1 MACCRVIM
9 QYTLLVKFLLKN
21 FFMVRKRVSESWEE
35 HLKLSSYEQVTLGVK
50 VRGRL
55 IFYISLYLLICYNSA
70 LIIYPHPLKKPKD
83 DELKKMVTEFH
94 CPVKS

>member
-1 MACCRVIM
+1 M

-55 IFYISLYLLICYNSA
+55 IFYISLYPLICYNSA